1 MLPPS
6 LASRLRSLA
15 VNLTL
20 SACSVAICLLLAELA
35 LRIALSG
42 PARGGKEQQERNVYT
57 EPDPL
62 LGWRKIP
69 GAEARYDRRDF
80 QTRYRVNSRG
90 LRGPE
95 FAHERSPG
103 VARVLALGD
112 SFVEA
117 FMVDDASTVTARL
130 QAELAQRGCRA
141 EVVNGGTVG
150 YSTDQEFLFYREE
163 GRRYRADLVVLF
175 VYHNDIP
182 YLVQEEYGPYPK
194 PRLAFEDAGPRVTN
208 FPLPRYE
215 PPQRATPV
223 AQPKPPSVLLEFV
236 KDHLERVSARQYNR
250 LAALG
255 LWEPLRTLELNEEMR
270 LYRVPEL
277 GHLRPA
283 WSAFTWTLQSLA
295 RAVRDDGGELLLAY
309 IPSRME
315 VDDASWEL
323 TQVRYALDEKYRRSA
338 VAERV
343 LQIARRVGVPELD
356 FTAALKSGASRRAP
370 VFFETDSHWN
380 AHGQATAAAAL
391 ADVVRP
397 RLPCR

>member
-1 MLPPS
+1 MLAPT
-6 LASRLRSLA
+6 LVSRLRSLA
-15 VNLTL
+15 VNLAL
-20 SACSVAICLLLAELA
+20 SLCSVAVCLLVAELVV
-35 LRIALSG
+35 RIALSG
-42 PARGGKEQQERNVYT
+42 PARGGKEQQERNRYT

-69 GAEARYDRRDF
+69 GAEAVYDRRDF
-80 QTRYRVNSRG
+80 QTRYRVNGHG

-95 FAHERSPG
+95 VAHERSPG

-112 SFVEA
+112 SFIEA
-117 FMVDDASTVTARL
+117 FMVDDESTVPARL

-163 GRRYRADLVVLF
+163 GRRYRPDLVVLF

-182 YLVQEEYGPYPK
+182 YLVQEKYGPYPK
-194 PRLAFEDAGPRVTN
+194 PRLAFEDAGARVTN

-215 PPQRATPV
+215 PPPQAAPV
-223 AQPKPPSVLLEFV
+223 PQPKPPSYLLEFV
-236 KDHLERVSARQYNR
+236 KNHLEGISARQYNR

-295 RAVRDDGGELLLAY
+295 RAVHEDGATLLLAY

-323 TQVRYALDEKYRRSA
+323 TQVRYALDANYRRSA

-343 LQIARRVGVPELD
+343 VQIARRVGVAELD
-356 FTAALKSGASRRAP
+356 FTPALKAAASRRTP
-370 VFFETDSHWN
+370 VFFATDSHWN
-380 AHGQATAAAAL
+380 AHGQAVAAATL
-391 ADVVRP
+391 ADVARP